1 MKPGLIHRLWG
12 ALILLFILGSARI
25 ALAKYEQ
32 EQLQLESQL
41 QQRIESI
48 LAKALPPNSY
58 LVTVKVEMEDR
69 ANPTTV
75 RTNPG
80 GKREGVNPFLS
91 QSQFVLPGVPQKKE
105 FVQPQEEEPSE
116 TVINSFAAETL
127 VRRISISILVA
138 SDVSAEQ
145 IKEMRDI
152 ISASIPFNP
161 LRGDELD
168 IQNSPLLRKANPA
181 PVETSVA
188 ADKLPAKSGAFLSS
202 LTDRSNWPALIV
214 IAMATVGLSVFLIFL
229 FGPVRA
235 FLNRLLAVLPR
246 IGEQAAY
253 TVSNSTPKSAAAG
266 PGAAGGAA
274 PGYGSANG
282 AHANGHGGADM
293 PFNFIREDQLNKLPI
308 LFKQMPAN
316 QSALVL
322 AYLPP
327 EWASRVLGGLETTAQ
342 TAIMNEL
349 SQAREVPPEIVKDV
363 ESQVKGKLPY
373 LVGGVDWI
381 QSVYQLTQPQTQRAL
396 LGTLNQ
402 QSPELAR
409 ALRRKTFFFEDLAV
423 ITPGALRLLVQ
434 ETGYPVV
441 ALCLKEEKPEFRDAV
456 LRRLPVATRE
466 IIQQELDLSSDDKAA
481 ILDAKT
487 RLVTLARRLLL
498 EGRIGLPE
506 RKSA

>member
-1 MKPGLIHRLWG
+1 MTFRLSKRWVGLLMVL
-12 ALILLFILGSARI
+12 AVLGSARK

-32 EQLQLESQL
+32 EQLQLEGQL
-41 QQRIESI
+41 QQRIENI

-69 ANPTTV
+69 TTPTTT
-75 RTNPG
+75 RTNTG
-80 GKREGVNPFLS
+80 GRRAGGNPFLG
-91 QSQFVLPGVPQKKE
+91 QNQFVLPGVPQKKD
-105 FVQPQEEEPSE
+105 FVQQQEETGSE
-116 TVINSFAAETL
+116 TVVNSFAAETL
-127 VRRISISILVA
+127 VRRISITILVA
-138 SDVSAEQ
+138 SDVGAEQ
-145 IKEMRDI
+145 IKEIRDI

-168 IQNSPLLRKANPA
+168 IQNSPLLKK
-181 PVETSVA
+181 S
-188 ADKLPAKSGAFLSS
+188 LPAATSSTVAPSDRFQGRTGAVGS
-202 LTDRSNWPALIV
+202 LLDRSNWPTLIAIASALV
-214 IAMATVGLSVFLIFL
+214 ALSIFIIFL

-253 TVSNSTPKSAAAG
+253 TVSNAAPKANTPG
-266 PGAAGGAA
+266 QNQAGGSSSGFGGANHPGGQAA
-274 PGYGSANG
+274 N
-282 AHANGHGGADM
+282 ADM

-308 LFKQMPAN
+308 LFKQMSPS

-327 EWASRVLGGLETTAQ
+327 EWASRLLGGLETTVQ
-342 TAIMNEL
+342 TAIMSEL
-349 SQAREVPPEIVKDV
+349 SQAREVPPEIVKEV
-363 ESQVKGKLPY
+363 EAQVKGKLPY

-396 LGTLNQ
+396 LGTLHQ

-409 ALRRKTFFFEDLAV
+409 TLRRKTFFFEDLAA
-423 ITPGALRLLVQ
+423 ITSGALRLLVQ
-434 ETGYPVV
+434 EIGYPTV
-441 ALCLKEEKPEFRDAV
+441 AMSLKDEKAEFRETI
-456 LRRLPVATRE
+456 LRRLPAGTRE
-466 IIQQELDLSSDDKAA
+466 IILQELELSADDKAA
-481 ILDAKT
+481 MIDAKT
-487 RLVTLARRLLL
+487 RLVVLGRRLLL